1 MRPLCHAD
9 LSPGPEQSF
18 EDAMRCYMVLYRR
31 YYQVTANAPWHIRS
45 VEDRQSVEKMAA
57 DRGDAKNSDKDRNAR
72 DQGKGKRRGPDVF
85 TCFQSRRA
93 SRSLQNTVLFV

>member
-57 DRGDAKNSDKDRNAR
+57 ARGDAKAQYNFGICTTVAR
-72 DQGKGKRRGPDVF
+72 AWLRIIQQR
-85 TCFQSRRA
+85 
-93 SRSLQNTVLFV
+93 